1 MGETYYN
8 FNPTIIGN
16 KTIRW
21 LGDEA
26 LSRYLKLKPPS
37 YVPNKEE
44 VINDIRK
51 TVGGAILDPEDL
63 IKDVLDDN
71 DFISIGNI
79 IVYGIWN
86 RFEGIIW
93 LDYLIIKISYLTLLM
108 FLVLESDRPDPKL
121 NKAEIKYVPEQM

>member
-1 MGETYYN
+1 MGDSYCN

-79 IVYGIWN
+79 IVYGTWN
-86 RFEGIIW
+86 RFDGII
-93 LDYLIIKISYLTLLM
+93 
-108 FLVLESDRPDPKL
+108 LV
-121 NKAEIKYVPEQM
+121 ICQ

>member
-1 MGETYYN
+1 MGDSYCN

-86 RFEGIIW
+86 RFEGIIIMAS
-93 LDYLIIKISYLTLLM
+93 LSY
-108 FLVLESDRPDPKL
+108 
-121 NKAEIKYVPEQM
+121 NKTILFYTADVSSFGIW